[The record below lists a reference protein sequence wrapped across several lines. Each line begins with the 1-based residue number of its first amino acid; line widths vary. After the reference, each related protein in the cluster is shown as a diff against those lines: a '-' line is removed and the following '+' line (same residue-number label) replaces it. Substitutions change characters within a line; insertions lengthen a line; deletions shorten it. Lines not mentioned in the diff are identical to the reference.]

1 MIDSSK
7 KVRGRS
13 NQKDED
19 GQVYAALS
27 KDLFMD
33 ELVHRRITRDIFE
46 RALD

>member
-7 KVRGRS
+7 KGR
-13 NQKDED
+13 NKIQQKDED
-19 GQVYAALS
+19 GQIYAALS

-33 ELVHRRITRDIFE
+33 ELVHRRMSRDILE